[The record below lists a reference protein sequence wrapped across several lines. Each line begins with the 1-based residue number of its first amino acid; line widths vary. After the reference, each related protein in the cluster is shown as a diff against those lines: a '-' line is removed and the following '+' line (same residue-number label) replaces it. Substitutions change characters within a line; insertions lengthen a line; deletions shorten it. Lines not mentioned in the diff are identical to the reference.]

1 MKRILLL
8 LILPSFI
15 FSCTTVPGIGRSQ
28 FAPIPAGQML
38 SMSINQYAKVIK
50 TAKIS
55 KDQKTTA
62 MVRRVGQKIAT
73 AVEDLL
79 REEGIKM
86 DFEWEF
92 NLIDDKQANAWCMP
106 GGKIAVYTGIL
117 KYTVDETGLAV
128 VMGHEVAHAVAR
140 HGNERMT
147 RALGISLVGMGL
159 GFALNGNQH
168 AGIFLAAF
176 GAGANFGIQMPFGR
190 SQESEADRLGLLLM
204 ARAGYNP
211 EKSVDFWSRMSAGSK
226 NTTPEFL
233 STHPSHETRIADLE
247 KYMPDAL
254 LYYFP
259 TLRAP
264 SIVPYE

>member
-38 SMSINQYAKVIK
+38 SMSIDQYAKVIK

-79 REEGIKM
+79 REEGVTM

-92 NLIDDKQANAWCMP
+92 NLIDDNKQANAWCMP
-106 GGKIAVYTGIL
+106 GGKIVFYSPQI
-117 KYTVDETGLAV
+117 
-128 VMGHEVAHAVAR
+128 HIR
-140 HGNERMT
+140 
-147 RALGISLVGMGL
+147 ISLR
-159 GFALNGNQH
+159 
-168 AGIFLAAF
+168 AF
-176 GAGANFGIQMPFGR
+176 I
-190 SQESEADRLGLLLM
+190 
-204 ARAGYNP
+204 
-211 EKSVDFWSRMSAGSK
+211 
-226 NTTPEFL
+226 L
-233 STHPSHETRIADLE
+233 S
-247 KYMPDAL
+247 
-254 LYYFP
+254 
-259 TLRAP
+259 
-264 SIVPYE
+264 